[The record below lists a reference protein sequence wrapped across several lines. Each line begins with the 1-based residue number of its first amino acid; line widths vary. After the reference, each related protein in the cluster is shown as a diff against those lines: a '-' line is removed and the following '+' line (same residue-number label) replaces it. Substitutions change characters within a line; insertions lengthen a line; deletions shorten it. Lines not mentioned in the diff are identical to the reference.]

1 MAKKNKK
8 FKKKISQN
16 LAARIAQI
24 EQERPQTPQVQETT
38 VGSDQSPKNGQVVNG
53 AKVVEDDSGREKY
66 AYVRRDIRRNLIVIL
81 ILLLIVA
88 TLTVLNEKTSY
99 LKQVADWIYTT
110 LNLKV

>member
-24 EQERPQTPQVQETT
+24 EQEKPQASIATNQVAAPET
-38 VGSDQSPKNGQVVNG
+38 GVNQT
-53 AKVVEDDSGREKY
+53 KTVEDDGGREKY
-66 AYVRRDIRRNLIVIL
+66 AYVRRDIKRNLIVIL

-88 TLTVLNEKTSY
+88 TLTILNQKTTY

>member
-8 FKKKISQN
+8 FKKKITQN

-24 EQERPQTPQVQETT
+24 EQERPATPTAPNQTAQAEASSQT
-38 VGSDQSPKNGQVVNG
+38 KI
-53 AKVVEDDSGREKY
+53 VEDDGGREKY
-66 AYVRRDIRRNLIVIL
+66 AYVRRDIKRNLIVIL
-81 ILLLIVA
+81 ILLIIVA
-88 TLTVLNEKTSY
+88 TLTVLNEKTTY